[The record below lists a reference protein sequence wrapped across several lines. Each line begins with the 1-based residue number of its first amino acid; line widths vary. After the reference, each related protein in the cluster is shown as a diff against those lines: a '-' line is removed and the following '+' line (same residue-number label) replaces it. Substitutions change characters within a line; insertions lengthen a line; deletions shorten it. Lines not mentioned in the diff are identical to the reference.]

1 MDNLQSRSDRN
12 TIANVTELC
21 SGCGTCVALCPKD
34 AISIQL
40 QPKKGVYYP
49 FINKERCI
57 SCGLCLDVCPG
68 YEINFIKLN
77 MSFFMKE
84 PSDSYIGNVINC
96 YAGFAT
102 DNDIRYSAASGGI
115 VSSLLGFALEK
126 KIVDGAIV
134 TGTNNNDPLR
144 PLPFIAYTGEGIISA
159 STSKYCPVPVNIA
172 IKEILSR
179 EGSYAVVGLPCHIA
193 GLRKAEQVNKKLKDR
208 VKLHFCL
215 VCNHTPSF
223 CATDYLL
230 SKLNTKGRI
239 VQEIRYRGKGWP
251 GGMTVIYKDGTEDF
265 VNHLDIK
272 YWGFVFQKF
281 FWPRRC
287 FLCDDKI
294 GELSDI
300 SFMDPYLPEFND
312 ERIGASLFVTRSNFA
327 DQLVKQAGKSGVID
341 YRSIDVR
348 KIKISQGLSEVRQ
361 RNAAR
366 RKLFLLFRRSVPVY
380 RRDEN
385 IEVSF
390 GSLFR
395 AVIDICLIW
404 LGNISYEFVDIFS
417 GISKIG
423 SKFMGIFR
431 IPKGELK

>member
-12 TIANVTELC
+12 TIANVMELC

-49 FINKERCI
+49 FINKERCT

-68 YEINFIKLN
+68 YEIDFTKLN
-77 MSFFMKE
+77 FSFFMKE
-84 PSDSYIGNVINC
+84 PSDSYIGNEINS

-102 DNDIRYSAASGGI
+102 DYDIRYSSASGGI
-115 VSSLLGFALEK
+115 ASSLLRFALEE

-193 GLRKAEQVNKKLKDR
+193 GLRKAEQVNRKLRDR
-208 VKLHFCL
+208 IKLHFCL

-223 CATDYLL
+223 LATDYLL
-230 SKLNTKGRI
+230 TKLNTRGRV

-265 VNHLDIK
+265 IEHLDVK

-312 ERIGASLFVTRSNFA
+312 ERVGASLFVTRSNLA
-327 DQLVKQAGKSGVID
+327 DQLVKQAGKAGVID
-341 YRSIDVR
+341 SWSIDAD
-348 KIKISQGLSEVRQ
+348 KIKIAQGLLETRQ

-366 RKLFLLFRRSVPVY
+366 RKLFLLFRQKAPVY
-380 RRDEN
+380 RRHEN
-385 IEVSF
+385 TEVAF
-390 GSLFR
+390 GDLFR
-395 AVIDICLIW
+395 ATFDIILIW
-404 LGNISYEFVDIFS
+404 LGNFSYKFVDI
-417 GISKIG
+417 ISDIWKVG
-423 SKFMGIFR
+423 SKFVRFFR
-431 IPKGELK
+431 Y